1 MDDHVATIVGNGG
14 SLQRVLPRQNHL
26 PLRPRLARQCL
37 GGPLYFLYVRPL
49 SVEDSNAAVQLEITY
64 KADRFVQRLGELKQI
79 ELSGDIL
86 ADRRFSS
93 LTTYTKP
100 VQVEP
105 IGKENP
111 FEVTE

>member
-1 MDDHVATIVGNGG
+1 MFSILKNILILIVFFVTI
-14 SLQRVLPRQNHL
+14 
-26 PLRPRLARQCL
+26 AL
-37 GGPLYFLYVRPL
+37 GYFLYIRPA